1 MNEVTETMFDPHKIR
16 EDFPIFKRT
25 VKGKPLVYLDSAATS
40 QKPFTVID
48 AMNDFYRN
56 YNANVHRGVYTVSEE
71 ATAAYE
77 KARDKVATFIRTH
90 SREGVIFTRNA
101 TEAINLVASS
111 WGRANLKPGDEI
123 LLTQMEHH
131 SNLVPWHLVAQ
142 QTGAVLRFVPLTPDG
157 RLDLET
163 LPSLL
168 SERTKIVS
176 VVHVSNSLGTINPLD
191 HIIQGAHDAGAVVLV
206 DASQSV
212 QHIGVDVTALDC
224 DFLAFSG
231 HKMLGPTGIG
241 VLWGKPELLD
251 HMPPYQGGGE
261 MINEVHL
268 EWSTY
273 REIPG
278 KFEAG
283 TPNVAGAIGLGA
295 AIDYLNAVGL
305 ENILRHERELIEYA
319 LQQLENLGDIEIY
332 GPRPDRGS
340 VVSFNVNGVH
350 PHDVATVLDEDAIA
364 VRAGH
369 HCTQPIMRW
378 LNVPAT
384 VRASVYLYNVKED
397 IDRLVGSLK
406 KVKDIFSVMA

>member
-1 MNEVTETMFDPHKIR
+1 MIDAQKIR
-16 EDFPIFKRT
+16 DDFPIFKRV
-25 VKGKPLVYLDSAATS
+25 VKGKPLIYLDSAATS
-40 QKPFTVID
+40 QKPFAVID
-48 AMNDFYRN
+48 AVNDFYKN
-56 YNANVHRGVYTVSEE
+56 YNANVHRGVYAISEE

-77 KARDKVATFIRTH
+77 KARDKVATFIQTT
-90 SREGVIFTRNA
+90 SRQGVVFTRNA

-111 WGRANLKPGDEI
+111 WGRAYLKPRDEI

-131 SNLVPWHLVAQ
+131 SNLVPWHLIAQ
-142 QTGAVLRFVPLTPDG
+142 QTGALLRFLPLTPDG
-157 RLDLET
+157 RLDVDK

-168 SERTKIVS
+168 TDRTKIVS
-176 VVHVSNSLGTINPLD
+176 VVHVSNSLGTINPID
-191 HIIQGAHDAGAVVLV
+191 RIIKTAHEAGAVVLV

-212 QHIGVDVTALDC
+212 QHIGVNVKQLDC

-241 VLWGKPELLD
+241 VLWGRPELLD
-251 HMPPYQGGGE
+251 RMPPYQGGGE

-305 ENILRHERELIEYA
+305 DNIHRHEQELTTYT
-319 LQQLENLGDIEIY
+319 LQRLDALGDVEIY
-332 GPRPDRGS
+332 GPRPDRGG
-340 VVSFNVNGVH
+340 VVSFNMNGVH
-350 PHDVATVLDEDAIA
+350 PHDVATILDEDGIA

-378 LNVPAT
+378 LDVPAT
-384 VRASVYLYNVKED
+384 VRASVYLYNIKED

-406 KVKDIFSVMA
+406 KVREIFSVMA

>member
-1 MNEVTETMFDPHKIR
+1 MLDARKIR
-16 EDFPIFKRT
+16 EDFPIFKRM
-25 VKGKPLVYLDSAATS
+25 VRGKALVYLDSAATS
-40 QKPFTVID
+40 QKPFAVIE
-48 AMNDFYRN
+48 AMNNYYKN
-56 YNANVHRGVYTVSEE
+56 YNANVHRGVYTISEE

-77 KARDKVATFIRTH
+77 GARDKIADFIH
-90 SREGVIFTRNA
+90 SESREGVVFTRNA

-111 WGRANLKPGDEI
+111 WGRTNLKAGDEI

-131 SNLVPWHLVAQ
+131 SNLVPWHLVTRE
-142 QTGAVLRFVPLTPDG
+142 TGATLRFIPLTPDG
-157 RLDLET
+157 RLDLDK

-168 SERTKIVS
+168 SEKTKFVS
-176 VVHVSNSLGTINPLD
+176 VVHVSNSLGTINAVER
-191 HIIQGAHDAGAVVLV
+191 IINAAHGVGALVLV

-212 QHIGVDVTALDC
+212 QHIGVNVRQLDC

-251 HMPPYQGGGE
+251 RMPPYQGGGE
-261 MINEVHL
+261 MISEVHL

-283 TPNVAGAIGLGA
+283 TPNIAGAIGLGA

-305 ENILRHERELIEYA
+305 ENIRQHEQELTRYA
-319 LQQLENLGDIEIY
+319 LQQLDKLGEVEIY
-332 GPRPDRGS
+332 GPRPDRAG
-340 VVSFNVNGVH
+340 VVSFNINSVH
-350 PHDVATVLDEDAIA
+350 PHDVATILDEDGIA

-378 LNVPAT
+378 LDVPAT

-397 IDRLVGSLK
+397 IDRLVESLK
-406 KVKDIFSVMA
+406 KVKEMFSVMA

>member
-1 MNEVTETMFDPHKIR
+1 
-16 EDFPIFKRT
+16 
-25 VKGKPLVYLDSAATS
+25 
-40 QKPFTVID
+40 
-48 AMNDFYRN
+48 
-56 YNANVHRGVYTVSEE
+56 
-71 ATAAYE
+71 
-77 KARDKVATFIRTH
+77 
-90 SREGVIFTRNA
+90 
-101 TEAINLVASS
+101 
-111 WGRANLKPGDEI
+111 
-123 LLTQMEHH
+123 MEHH